1 MKRRSSIF
9 WTAAVFGILSFAS
22 VAARADIPSA
32 LEPPYAEAVLAYNS
46 KDYAKAVSMLD
57 ALIAKDAKISEFYE
71 LKALSLKMMKD
82 TTRATE
88 VYQSLIKAKTAES
101 RPERE
106 IAPYHFE
113 LGQILFE
120 KADYAGAREHFTH
133 SLKSG
138 FNPSPSQFFLGMTNY
153 RTKAWAA
160 SEASF
165 REVIRGDVED
175 LKPSA
180 HFYIGQ
186 IALQTGNASGA
197 TQSLFAARNSAK
209 EQMDGKDTQADTR
222 RMAQT
227 VYEQADSSLK
237 PFNRDKLF
245 GNVTLVTGYDSNVLS
260 VPSAQSTTGTGSGQ
274 GSVKETLQA
283 GLGYMTSPMN
293 TYQWVPSYRASYN
306 YNFNREVRNGEFL
319 THDVSIYVTRNAL
332 SASHWGLKF
341 AGGFTFQNQVSPDTD
356 SGSLKPY
363 SLQASVGPYIRR
375 EVARKVVLGAEVY
388 AQPGKN
394 YLDDEVP
401 ETYAR
406 SGFGLT
412 SKVFLRNDTGA
423 TWWNPGISA
432 GYDINSTKGEEYN
445 SKGFILGVTNAM
457 NLSDATRLGF
467 SADFSPV
474 GYSKRLGESRSD
486 KMLALD
492 LNVNQ
497 KLSERTSLVG
507 DVQFINNSSNLTDIY
522 QYKRLVVSAGL
533 GYSL

>member
-9 WTAAVFGILSFAS
+9 WTAAALGVSLAMP
-22 VAARADIPSA
+22 ARAEVPSA
-32 LEPPYAEAVLAYNS
+32 LEPAYAEAVLAYNG
-46 KDYAKAVSMLD
+46 KEYPKAVSMLD
-57 ALIAKDAKISEFYE
+57 GLIAKDAKISEFYE

-82 TTRATE
+82 PVKASE
-88 VYQSLIKAKTAES
+88 VYQALIKAKTADS

-113 LGQILFE
+113 LGQIVFE
-120 KADYAGAREHFTH
+120 KGDYASAKEHFTYAMR
-133 SLKSG
+133 SG
-138 FNPSPSQFFLGMTNY
+138 FNPSPSHFFLGMTNY
-153 RTKAWAA
+153 RTKSWAE
-160 SEASF
+160 SEAAF
-165 REVIRGDVED
+165 REVVRGDVED

-186 IALQTGNASGA
+186 IALQTGNAGGA
-197 TQSLFAARNSAK
+197 TQSLFAARNAAK
-209 EQMDGKDTQADTR
+209 EQIDGKETGVETR
-222 RMAQT
+222 KMAQT
-227 VYEQADSSLK
+227 VYEQADASLK
-237 PFNRDKLF
+237 PFNRAKLF

-260 VPSAQSTTGTGSGQ
+260 VPSAQSASGTGTGQ

-306 YNFNREVRNGEFL
+306 YNFNRDVRNGEFL
-319 THDVSIYVTRNAL
+319 THDVSLYVTRNPL
-332 SASHWGLKF
+332 SASHWGLKL
-341 AGGFTFQNQVSPDTD
+341 GGNFTFQNQVSPDTD

-375 EVARKVVLGAEVY
+375 ELARKVLLGIEVY
-388 AQPGKN
+388 ATPGKN

-412 SKVFLRNDTGA
+412 SRVSLRNDTGA
-423 TWWNPGISA
+423 TWWNPGVSV
-432 GYDINSTKGEEYN
+432 GYDLNGTKGEEYN
-445 SKGFILGVTNAM
+445 SKGLIFGVTNAM
-457 NLSDATRLGF
+457 NLSDATRFGF
-467 SADFSPV
+467 TADFSPIS
-474 GYSKRLGESRSD
+474 YSKRLGESRSD

-497 KLSERTSLVG
+497 KLGERTSLVG
-507 DVQFINNSSNLTDIY
+507 DVQFINNTSNLVDIY